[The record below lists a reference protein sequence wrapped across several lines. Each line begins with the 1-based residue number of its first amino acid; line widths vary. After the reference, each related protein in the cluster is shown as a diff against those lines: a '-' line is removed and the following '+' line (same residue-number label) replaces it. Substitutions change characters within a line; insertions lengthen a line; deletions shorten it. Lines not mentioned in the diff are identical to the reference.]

1 MVVASFGPGRGSSP
15 QDVGPTNE
23 IHKRAAAKINMIQFF
38 HVFSFSMDAIRF
50 ETSAASVFFWI
61 WPCFEHPSNLA
72 KGCKRKFFYWVL
84 FSQV

>member
-1 MVVASFGPGRGSSP
+1 
-15 QDVGPTNE
+15 
-23 IHKRAAAKINMIQFF
+23 
-38 HVFSFSMDAIRF
+38 MDAIRF